1 MTEDLGPASLIGTR
15 RYSLAARHIDQTFLI
30 DVCRPARPTAAG
42 QKVPVVYVL
51 DGNGAFGL
59 TAQTAQMLQLGQDPI
74 PPMLIVGVGYLFDR
88 SNAVRAQHIA
98 ARTRDFTPT
107 SDAAWLAIQHAAMQT
122 QGLDAETAA
131 GGAPAFMRFLTEEL
145 KPFIAELYP
154 DADPDDQTLLGMS
167 LGGLFALYAL
177 FDQPSAFQRYIVVS
191 PAIWWDRR
199 LIFRQEAAL
208 ATRITDLRVRLFLAV
223 GSMEETD
230 GAPYWPV
237 SSLAE
242 LAASLSE
249 RGYPSLSVTHQVFP
263 EEHHMSV
270 LPGAVSRGLRAVFG

>member
-1 MTEDLGPASLIGTR
+1 MTEDLGPASLLGTR
-15 RYSLAARHIDQTFLI
+15 SYSLAARHIDQTFLI
-30 DVCRPARPTAAG
+30 DVCRPARPAAAG

-74 PPMLIVGVGYLFDR
+74 PPMLIVGVGYRFDR

-107 SDAAWLAIQHAAMQT
+107 SNDAWLAVQRTALRA
-122 QGLDAETAA
+122 QGMDAETSA
-131 GGAPAFMRFLTEEL
+131 GGAPAFLEFLTEEL
-145 KPFIAELYP
+145 QPFIAERYP
-154 DADPDDQTLLGMS
+154 DTDPRDQTLIGMS

-177 FDQPSAFQRYIVVS
+177 FDQPTAFQRYIVVS
-191 PAIWWDRR
+191 PAIWWDQRVVIR
-199 LIFRQEAAL
+199 HEVAL
-208 ATRITDLRVRLFLAV
+208 ASRTGDLPVRLFLAV
-223 GSMEETD
+223 GSMEEAD

-242 LAASLSE
+242 LAASLSS
-249 RGYPSLSVTHQVFP
+249 RDYPGLRLAHHVFP
-263 EEHHMSV
+263 GEHHMSV
-270 LPGAVSRGLRAVFG
+270 LPGAVSRGLRTVFN